1 MELRTLASFL
11 AVAEEGSITK
21 AAQRLHMSQPPL
33 TVRLKALEDELG
45 VPLFTRHGRGVELT
59 TAGRVLVERAR
70 RVLVDVDGATEAV
83 RAVGQG
89 VTGRLALA
97 ITRTV
102 APTLLADLLRS
113 LHAEAPDVSVDVRDV
128 TEDVVLDRV
137 SHAEADAGVV
147 VLPPRDPLAGETAA
161 LAAKGTRGL
170 ETAVIAREPL
180 FAVLPQDHPQA
191 ARERANLAALTGEL
205 LIAPAR
211 AGVPGVY
218 EHVLAAWRAV
228 DGKAERVR
236 ESDSTSTTFA
246 LVVAGHGIAV
256 LPQSLA
262 GVTWEGLV
270 AVPLRQHRPAVE
282 TAIVWRHDTTS
293 PVLRR
298 FLRLAL
304 ATPEPDVLGPDRAR
318 PRPEIAGL

>member
-1 MELRTLASFL
+1 MELRTLSYFL
-11 AVAEEGSITK
+11 AVAEEGSITR

-33 TVRLKALEDELG
+33 TVRLKGLEDELG

-97 ITRTV
+97 VARTV
-102 APTLLADLLRS
+102 APTLLADLLRA
-113 LHAEAPDVSVDVRDV
+113 LHAEAPDVTVEVRDV
-128 TEDVVLDRV
+128 AEDVALDRV
-137 SHAEADAGVV
+137 SHVEADAGLV
-147 VLPPRDPLAGETAA
+147 VLPPRDLIAGDSSSSPS
-161 LAAKGTRGL
+161 KGDRGL
-170 ETAVIAREPL
+170 ETAVVAREPL
-180 FAVLPQDHPQA
+180 VAVLREDHPQA
-191 ARERANLAALTGEL
+191 GRERANLAALAEEC

-211 AGVPGVY
+211 AGVPGIH

-228 DGKAERVR
+228 DGSTESVR
-236 ESDSTSTTFA
+236 ESDSTTTTFA
-246 LVVAGHGIAV
+246 LVAAGQGIAV
-256 LPQSLA
+256 LPEALA
-262 GVTWEGLV
+262 GVAWDGLV

-282 TAIVWRHDTTS
+282 TAIVWRHDTSS

-318 PRPEIAGL
+318 SRPEIAGL